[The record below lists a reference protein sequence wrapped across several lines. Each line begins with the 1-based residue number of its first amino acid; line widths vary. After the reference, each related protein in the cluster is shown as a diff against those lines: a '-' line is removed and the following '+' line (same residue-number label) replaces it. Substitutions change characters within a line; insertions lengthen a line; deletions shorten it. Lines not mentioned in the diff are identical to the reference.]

1 MKKMAQEKIN
11 KGFLGGTILLGIAI
25 VVVVVLAF
33 MCTYKINPGYAGV
46 VYNADG
52 GMETTTLGQGYHIT
66 WPWQKVIEYP
76 VSTETV
82 HYSKSPDE
90 GKKGADTSIWVSTKD
105 SKQISVD
112 VTYTYH
118 MDQAR
123 LPEIFTTYRGRSA
136 EDIEATIMKN
146 AMYQAINEVTSQYRL
161 MEVAGDKLPDI
172 NTKILMSF
180 KAAMEQDGIVV
191 ETMNLSNAR
200 PDQATADAIQSVIN
214 AQNALE
220 QSKVE
225 KQQAEITADKART
238 VAKGK
243 ADAAIIE
250 AEGQAQANSKLSQ
263 SLTPMIIQ
271 YQYATRWD
279 GKYPNVVAGSD
290 SGMLLNITQ

>member
-1 MKKMAQEKIN
+1 MKKMAQEKIS

-25 VVVVVLAF
+25 VVVAVLAF

-52 GMETTTLGQGYHIT
+52 GMETTTLGQGYHIVL
-66 WPWQKVIEYP
+66 PWQKVIEYP

-82 HYSKSPDE
+82 HYSKNPDE
-90 GKKGADTSIWVSTKD
+90 GKKDADTSIWVSTKD

-136 EDIEATIMKN
+136 EDIEGTIMKN

-172 NTKILMSF
+172 NAKILMSF
-180 KAAMEQDGIVV
+180 KAAMEADGIII

-250 AEGQAQANSKLSQ
+250 AEGQAQANAKLQQ
-263 SLTPMIIQ
+263 SLTPLIIQ
-271 YQYATRWD
+271 QRQIEKWN
-279 GKYPNVVAGSD
+279 GELPKYSLGNGTNLLI
-290 SGMLLNITQ
+290 SGN